1 MATVRLDA
9 FSEDTIVLHFGG
21 PEGTIDAYTL
31 ANALIGFAD
40 IAYAVNAT
48 IDPGQEIEIIV
59 EATGPGSYRTVIRK
73 LKKGFTGG
81 VLSGIA
87 GTILW
92 NVVSNV
98 IYDATLKG
106 ADPKPQIIVN
116 TNEVIIKHGND
127 TIIVPRNVHDAAE
140 NAKKNPA
147 VQTGL
152 KKTFESLEADPRVT
166 DFGITG
172 SISDPHPLITIP
184 RSDFPLVV
192 TPIVDIDEQ
201 PQERTRKERA
211 RLVILKAWLNHAKR
225 KWSFEWN
232 GVPLSAPIA
241 DKEFLDQLD
250 RREHLLGSGDA
261 LDVELTYKQTFDS
274 ALGVYVNDPNSF
286 VVTRVIRPVPR
297 EPQKRL

>member
-1 MATVRLDA
+1 MATVRLEV
-9 FSEDTIVLHFGG
+9 FSGDTIVLHFGG
-21 PEGTIDAYTL
+21 TAGTIDAYTL

-40 IAYAVNAT
+40 TAYAISAT

-59 EATGPGSYRTVIRK
+59 EATGPGSYRTVVRR

-87 GTILW
+87 ATIFW

-106 ADPKPQIIVN
+106 ADPKPQIIIN

-127 TIIVPRNVHDAAE
+127 TIIVPRNVHDASE

-147 VQTGL
+147 VQKGL
-152 KKTFESLEADPRVT
+152 RKTFESLEADPHVT
-166 DFGITG
+166 EFGITG
-172 SISDPHPLITIP
+172 SISDPRPLITIP
-184 RSDFPLVV
+184 RADFPLVV
-192 TPIVDIDEQ
+192 APIVDIEDQ
-201 PQERTRKERA
+201 PVERARKERA

-232 GVPLSAPIA
+232 GVPISAPIA
-241 DKEFLDQLD
+241 DRDFLDRLD
-250 RREHLLGSGDA
+250 RREHLLGAGDA
-261 LDVELTYKQTFDS
+261 LDAEITYRQTLDS
-274 ALGVYVNDPNSF
+274 QLGVYVNDPNSF
-286 VVTRVIRPVPR
+286 VISRVIRPVPR
-297 EPQKRL
+297 A